1 MELVPLIALIF
12 SIATCALTAISLI
25 MQKMAHKQTEN
36 TNQSTVKNGYWIAG
50 FALLITSS
58 VINLITLPFIDMV
71 ILSTLCSVTLMFN
84 SILSIMMLNEKFTK
98 YDFVSF
104 VLISAGVVGCCLLA
118 NGEVV
123 EYSTQELYSIL
134 SSGQSLSLM
143 IISYVFIAT
152 TYFCYMVV
160 EKKLQ
165 KFYREAL

>member
-1 MELVPLIALIF
+1 
-12 SIATCALTAISLI
+12 
-25 MQKMAHKQTEN
+25 
-36 TNQSTVKNGYWIAG
+36 
-50 FALLITSS
+50 
-58 VINLITLPFIDMV
+58 MV